1 MNFINPIEILKLQ
14 NATYAGSIDPDT
26 IKREKRKLFA
36 EIELSDKGLY
46 NYYGL
51 DITKSDCE
59 KAINELDNE
68 EKKEFHYYLTTN
80 PSLNNFLTTGNEKL
94 FNSFSQESIY
104 KIPEFISFINPFFSE
119 RFDKTLLRAFKAND
133 TKLLTSI
140 LRTQI
145 LVNQSNINVAFK
157 SVSNEIKNRIEEVNK
172 ITEEIKNNE
181 RDCDEESIG
190 EIVTQ
195 IKKDFPVELI
205 NTLPSYFQSQ
215 INKIGS
221 AINFLDLAID
231 KEFGISESSMHLME
245 HLLKLNIESVGK
257 KTFESN
263 FEITKRRHDEKIEQE
278 KNAPL
283 LKKWALVLQ
292 RIRAIDDEVENKTTS
307 SKTVIQ
313 ELEHL
318 FSIQE
323 LNSLPSFGEE
333 IKTQIAFS
341 IRSLSISI
349 WNKQEDI
356 KNSLNTIDLA
366 LKIESDPESKT
377 KFQKDKVDLLA
388 LQDKYKGVLVCHFC
402 EKNSPDENSKI
413 NKTLYLVTN
422 RSRWGNTRRVQY
434 STSAATIPRC
444 SSCKQTH
451 EKGNNYFYLTLFG
464 LMVLGG
470 IIGSMIE
477 EQPVIIA
484 GLIGGAIGYF
494 AGKAIE
500 NNIYEKDNIK
510 SSSNSSLS
518 KHPVVIDRVRQ
529 GWSFSKPSA

>member
-1 MNFINPIEILKLQ
+1 MQYINPIEILQLQ
-14 NATYAGSIDPDT
+14 NATYAGGIDTDT

-36 EIELSDKGLY
+36 EIELSDNGLY
-46 NYYGL
+46 NYNGV

-59 KAINELDNE
+59 KAIHELDNE
-68 EKKEFHYYLTTN
+68 EKKEFYYYLTTN

-104 KIPEFISFINPFFSE
+104 KIPEFIAFINPFFSE
-119 RFDKTLLRAFKAND
+119 RFDKILLKAFKAND

-145 LVNQSNINVAFK
+145 LINQSNINVAFK

-181 RDCDEESIG
+181 RECDEESIE
-190 EIVTQ
+190 EIVNLV
-195 IKKDFPVELI
+195 KKAFPVELI

-263 FEITKRRHDEKIEQE
+263 FEITKRRYNEKIEQE

-292 RIRAIDDEVENKTTS
+292 RIRSIDDEVENKTIT
-307 SKTVIQ
+307 SKTAIQ
-313 ELEHL
+313 ELNDL
-318 FSIQE
+318 FSIHE

-333 IKTQIAFS
+333 IKTKIAFS

-349 WNKQEDI
+349 WNKQDDI
-356 KNSLNTIDLA
+356 KNSLKTIDLA
-366 LKIESDPESKT
+366 LKIESDSDSKM

-388 LQDKYKGVLVCHFC
+388 LQEKYKGILVCHFC
-402 EKNSPDENSKI
+402 DKNSPDENSKI
-413 NKTLYLVTN
+413 NKTIYLVTN
-422 RSRWGNTRRVQY
+422 RSNWGTSRRVQY
-434 STSAATIPRC
+434 SSSEVNIPRC
-444 SSCKQTH
+444 SSCRESH
-451 EKGNNYFYLTLFG
+451 NKGNSYFYLTMFG
-464 LMVLGG
+464 IMILGG
-470 IIGSMIE
+470 IIGAMME
-477 EQPVIIA
+477 DQPVIIA

-494 AGKAIE
+494 AGKAVE
-500 NNIYEKDNIK
+500 NSIYEKQNIK
-510 SSSNSSLS
+510 SGSNSSLS
-518 KHPVVIDRVRQ
+518 KHPLLTDRIRQ
-529 GWSFSKPSA
+529 GWTFSKPSA

>member
-1 MNFINPIEILKLQ
+1 MQYINPIEILGLS
-14 NATYAGSIDPDT
+14 NAAYAGSIDTDI
-26 IKREKRKLFA
+26 IKREKKKVFA
-36 EIELSDKGLY
+36 EIELSDTGLY
-46 NYYGL
+46 NYNGF

-80 PSLNNFLTTGNEKL
+80 PSLNNYLTTGNEKL

-104 KIPEFISFINPFFSE
+104 KIPEFVLFINPFFSE
-119 RFDKTLLRAFKAND
+119 RFDKSLLKAFKAND

-145 LVNQSNINVAFK
+145 LVNQSNINIAFK

-172 ITEEIKNNE
+172 ITEEIKTNE
-181 RDCDEESIG
+181 RDCDEESID

-263 FEITKRRHDEKIEQE
+263 FEITKRRYDEKIEQE

-292 RIRAIDDEVENKTTS
+292 RIRALDDEVENKTTS

-313 ELEHL
+313 ELESL

-341 IRSLSISI
+341 IRSLSISV
-349 WNKQEDI
+349 WNKQDDI
-356 KNSLNTIDLA
+356 KNSLKIIDLA
-366 LKIESDPESKT
+366 LKIESDPESKI

-388 LQDKYKGVLVCHFC
+388 LQDKYKGILVCHFC
-402 EKNSPDENSKI
+402 DKNSPEENSKI
-413 NKTLYLVTN
+413 DKTIYLVTN
-422 RSRWGNTRRVQY
+422 RSSWGNSRRVQY
-434 STSAATIPRC
+434 STSEVTIPRC
-444 SSCKQTH
+444 SNCKQTH
-451 EKGNNYFYLTLFG
+451 DKGNSYFYLTLFG
-464 LMVLGG
+464 IMILGG
-470 IIGSMIE
+470 IIGAMIE
-477 EQPVIIA
+477 DQPVIIA

-500 NNIYEKDNIK
+500 NSIYEKQNIK
-510 SSSNSSLS
+510 SGSNGSLS
-518 KHPVVIDRVRQ
+518 KHPLLTDRVRQ